1 MLIIDTHCDTLFMR
15 ALAPNDTPCVT
26 LENLRKGGVN
36 LQTCTLFAGSRG
48 MDGPSYENALKELDA
63 LDALKAQGWK
73 VVDSPFDAR

>member
-36 LQTCTLFAGSRG
+36 LQTCTLFAGSKSWMRWMRSRRRAG
-48 MDGPSYENALKELDA
+48 RSWILPLTRARA
-63 LDALKAQGWK
+63 KA
-73 VVDSPFDAR
+73 P